1 MRLIIKISLIQQL
14 DLHWI
19 VGHLVDQRVELIDW
33 LWLKKNTMIQHRG
46 LYKGQKNTNLFVEK
60 WFFPLLLNP
69 AWPGWSTRW
78 LDRSEFIKRPAVA
91 TALPNS
97 GDPAGRPGTQVTRAN
112 PDETQFFF
120 FFKCGI
126 WNPLVY
132 ILYVPMKKTMFF
144 QCGIKTFWFKYF
156 NLKG

>member
-78 LDRSEFIKRPAVA
+78 LDRSEFNKRPAVA
-91 TALPNS
+91 TA
-97 GDPAGRPGTQVTRAN
+97 RVKKIM
-112 PDETQFFF
+112 FFLSMWDL
-120 FFKCGI
+120 KPISIYTLCSQE
-126 WNPLVY
+126 
-132 ILYVPMKKTMFF
+132 KKIMFF
-144 QCGIKTFWFKYF
+144 QCGIKNF
-156 NLKG
+156 LV